1 MTQRILV
8 VDDLP
13 DWRKTLGGLL
23 TDEGYAVDVA
33 GSQEDALS
41 LMKEKPFDL
50 AVLDIRL
57 DETDEENVEGLDLG
71 TQIQERWPETG
82 IIFITGYETQ
92 ETVARAMQP
101 DASGKSLA
109 VNFVPKTEAED
120 LVNLVR
126 KALAS

>member
-33 GSQEDALS
+33 GSADEALS
-41 LMKEKPFDL
+41 LMEEKPFDL

-71 TQIQERWPETG
+71 TQIQERWPETS
-82 IIFITGYETQ
+82 IIFSTGYGTQ
-92 ETVARAMQP
+92 EIIARAMQP
-101 DASGKSLA
+101 NASGKSLA
-109 VNFVPKTEAED
+109 VDYVPKTEAEE
-120 LVNLVR
+120 LVTQVR
-126 KALAS
+126 RAISC